1 MIKGRGI
8 KLSEKQRL
16 SWLQLIR
23 SENVGPQTFRQ
34 LIERFGSA
42 EKALLAV
49 PDLASQGGGRKIRIA
64 KASDA
69 ERELDFAQRNNIH
82 FIGIG
87 EPAYPSLLRAIDN
100 PPPLISAKGNLEL
113 LQKTAIGIVGSR
125 NASAAGQ
132 KLASQ
137 FAANLGE
144 AGLISLS
151 GFARGID
158 GAAHLAS
165 LKTGTIA
172 VMAGGLDHIYPTEH
186 GDLYQSLLKS
196 NNLVIS
202 EMPIS
207 WQPRAQDFPRRNR
220 LIAGI
225 GLGLLVVEAAKRS
238 GSLITARLAAD
249 YGRLVFAVPGSPL
262 DPRAVG
268 TNGLIKEGA
277 CLVDCAKDIIESLT
291 PLCPEMTLFD
301 KMLPLDVNKSTEQHL
316 YEDEHIPITDV
327 LSITNQPRSKSTSL
341 VNPNHFD
348 VNDSTL
354 DDDLSENE
362 RKAVVR
368 HLSITPIDVETLAL
382 YCDLSLPKVYLAI
395 LELDLAGKVLRH
407 SGGLV
412 SLAPVSL

>member
-1 MIKGRGI
+1 M
-8 KLSEKQRL
+8 
-16 SWLQLIR
+16 
-23 SENVGPQTFRQ
+23 
-34 LIERFGSA
+34 IERFGSA
-42 EKALLAV
+42 EEALLAL

-64 KASDA
+64 KACDA
-69 ERELDFAQRNNIH
+69 ERELQFAQRNNIH

-87 EPAYPSLLRAIDN
+87 EPDYPSLLRAIDN
-100 PPPLISAKGNLEL
+100 PPPLISAKGNLKL
-113 LQKTAIGIVGSR
+113 LQKTTIGIVGSC

-137 FAANLGE
+137 FAAILGE

-158 GAAHLAS
+158 GAAHQAS

-172 VMAGGLDHIYPTEH
+172 VMAGGLDHIYPSEHTE
-186 GDLYQSLLKS
+186 LYQRMLKS
-196 NNLVIS
+196 GSLIIS
-202 EMPIS
+202 EMPIG
-207 WQPRAQDFPRRNR
+207 WLPRAQDFPRRNR

-249 YGRLVFAVPGSPL
+249 YGRLVFAIPGSPL

-277 CLVDCAKDIIESLT
+277 SLVDCAEDIIESLT
-291 PLCPEMTLFD
+291 PLCPEITLFD
-301 KMLPLDVNKSTEQHL
+301 KMMPFDLTGSSDHHL
-316 YEDEHIPITDV
+316 YEDAADSTGRV
-327 LSITNQPRSKSTSL
+327 LSMASPQVSRDQSL
-341 VNPNHFD
+341 NSSSHPD
-348 VNDSTL
+348 VADSNL
-354 DDDLSENE
+354 DDDLSERE
-362 RKAVVR
+362 RKILLG
-368 HLSITPIDVETLAL
+368 HLSVTPIDMETLAL

-412 SLAPVSL
+412 SLAPIS

>member
-1 MIKGRGI
+1 MVIKTRGI

-42 EKALLAV
+42 EQALLAL
-49 PDLASQGGGRKIRIA
+49 PDLVAHGGGRKIRIA

-87 EPAYPSLLRAIDN
+87 EPDYPPLLRAIDN
-100 PPPLISAKGNLEL
+100 PPPLISAKGNLKL

-137 FAANLGE
+137 FAASLGE

-158 GAAHLAS
+158 GAAHQSS
-165 LKTGTIA
+165 LNTGTIA
-172 VMAGGLDHIYPTEH
+172 VMAGGVDHIYPPEH
-186 GDLYQSLLKS
+186 GDLYQHVLKRGS
-196 NNLVIS
+196 LVIS
-202 EMPIS
+202 EMPIG

-249 YGRLVFAVPGSPL
+249 YGRLVFAIPGSPL

-277 CLVDCAKDIIESLT
+277 SLVDCAKDIIESLT

-301 KMLPLDVNKSTEQHL
+301 KMLPFELTEAIDQHL
-316 YEDEHIPITDV
+316 LE
-327 LSITNQPRSKSTSL
+327 
-341 VNPNHFD
+341 
-348 VNDSTL
+348 VNDTSMGNIISMTSPQISQSFSLNNLNHCDLNNSNL
-354 DDDLSENE
+354 DDDLSKKE
-362 RKAVVR
+362 RQVLLG
-368 HLSITPIDVETLAL
+368 HLSVTPIDMETLAL

-412 SLAPVSL
+412 SLAPDF